1 MSELVDGHRGVEQ
14 SSVFFAPY
22 VLEYNFT
29 SKISDVLPL
38 ERESGQRYK
47 HTLRI
52 QEHIFGP

>member
-1 MSELVDGHRGVEQ
+1 MDGHRGVEQ